1 MDFPFIKEAITQL
14 FSKPSCNM
22 YPFVPVEAAPRYRGR
37 IAYHPDRCIA
47 CGMCERVCSGGAIS
61 RTVEKL
67 PDDQGEKITLSF
79 DLGSCTF
86 CSHCADFCSRDAI
99 ELTQDYHMIGVND
112 GDLVVSG
119 SFVKAPRKKPAAP
132 APACKAPEAEVP
144 AAPAAPTIFAREDG
158 KPVYDPAKCVYCTL
172 CAKKCPAGAI
182 TVDRAGKTWTLD
194 EDKCVSCGT
203 CAEVC
208 PKNAIIC

>member
-1 MDFPFIKEAITQL
+1 MDFPFIKDAIKQL

-22 YPFVPVEAAPRYRGR
+22 YPFVPVEAAPKYRGR
-37 IAYHPDRCIA
+37 IVYHADRCIA
-47 CGMCERVCSGGAIS
+47 CGMCERVCAGGAIS
-61 RTVEKL
+61 RTIEKL

-99 ELTQDYHMIGVND
+99 EFTTDYHMVGRTD

-132 APACKAPEAEVP
+132 AAKPESCEA

-158 KPVYDPAKCVYCTL
+158 KPVYDSNKCVYCTL
-172 CAKKCPAGAI
+172 CAKKCPAGAL
-182 TVDRAGKTWTLD
+182 TVDRANKTWTLD

>member
-22 YPFVPVEAAPRYRGR
+22 YPFVPVEAAPKYRGR
-37 IAYHPDRCIA
+37 IVYHADRCIA
-47 CGMCERVCSGGAIS
+47 CGMCERVCAGGAIS
-61 RTVEKL
+61 RTIEQL
-67 PDDQGEKITLSF
+67 PDEQGEKITLSF

-99 ELTQDYHMIGVND
+99 ELTQDYHMVGRTD
-112 GDLVVSG
+112 GDLIVSG
-119 SFVKAPRKKPAAP
+119 SFVKAPRKKPAAKP
-132 APACKAPEAEVP
+132 AACEEKVEAE
-144 AAPAAPTIFAREDG
+144 APAATVFARDDG
-158 KPVYDPAKCVYCTL
+158 KPVYDASKCVYCTL

-182 TVDRAGKTWTLD
+182 TVDRAAKTWTLD
-194 EDKCVSCGT
+194 EDKCVACGT

-208 PKNAIIC
+208 PKNAIIV

>member
-37 IAYHPDRCIA
+37 IVYHADRCIA
-47 CGMCERVCSGGAIS
+47 CGMCERVCAGGAIS
-61 RTVEKL
+61 RTIEKL

-99 ELTQDYHMIGVND
+99 ELTQDYHMVGRTD

-119 SFVKAPRKKPAAP
+119 SFVKAPRKKPAPKAE
-132 APACKAPEAEVP
+132 PACEADKVE
-144 AAPAAPTIFAREDG
+144 APAAPTIVAREDG
-158 KPVYDPAKCVYCTL
+158 KPVYDSNKCVYCTR

-182 TVDRAGKTWTLD
+182 TVDRANKTWTLD
-194 EDKCVSCGT
+194 EDKCVACGT

-208 PKNAIIC
+208 PKNAIIV